1 MNRFIQFMKKI
12 EWVNASFLIF
22 SPLIAIS
29 GIVFLAIHDAIQ
41 MPTVIFSALFSI
53 ATGMAITTGY
63 HRLFSHRSYEANVI
77 VKLVFLLLGAA
88 CFENSARL
96 WASDHR
102 NHHKYVDTELD
113 PYSIKK
119 GFWHAHIGWIMV
131 KRVRIA
137 CDNITDLDKDALVQF
152 QYKHYLLISIL
163 VGFVLPMGI
172 AALWGDPI
180 GGLILG
186 GFTRVV
192 FNHHSTFAI
201 NSFCHYFGTQ
211 PYSDRNSSRDSWATA
226 LITYGEGYH
235 NYHHTF
241 PSDYR
246 NGVRFYHWD
255 PTKWLIWLLNRF
267 GQAHDL
273 RRISDA
279 TILHVRLQRL
289 ERLILQKVER
299 PAVQPDNVAER
310 VTATRLAFETAF
322 QHFQSLK
329 TQFRMMNRKGRRIKF
344 ELREARDKARTALN
358 EWVQVCAWFGVHPRL
373 RL

>member
-1 MNRFIQFMKKI
+1 
-12 EWVNASFLIF
+12 
-22 SPLIAIS
+22 
-29 GIVFLAIHDAIQ
+29 
-41 MPTVIFSALFSI
+41 
-53 ATGMAITTGY
+53 
-63 HRLFSHRSYEANVI
+63 
-77 VKLVFLLLGAA
+77 
-88 CFENSARL
+88 
-96 WASDHR
+96 
-102 NHHKYVDTELD
+102 
-113 PYSIKK
+113 
-119 GFWHAHIGWIMV
+119 MV

-358 EWVQVCAWFGVHPRL
+358 EWVQVCAWFRVHPRL